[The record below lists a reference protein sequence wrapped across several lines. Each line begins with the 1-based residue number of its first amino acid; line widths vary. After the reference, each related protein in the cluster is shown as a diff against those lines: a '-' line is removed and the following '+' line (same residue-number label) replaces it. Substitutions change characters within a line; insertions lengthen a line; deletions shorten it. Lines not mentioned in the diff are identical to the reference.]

1 MEEGPEVGGA
11 GDVVDPEET
20 GPETMDIHITRIIA
34 GNIIQMVL
42 TLAEIM
48 TVQDNMK
55 TRSMKN
61 LQHHSMTST
70 TADLHHPTIVEDQET
85 DRNILR
91 NHNMKDLQHHSMKS
105 TTADLHPPTLVED

>member
-1 MEEGPEVGGA
+1 MGGA

-20 GPETMDIHITRIIA
+20 GPETMDIHITRITA

-61 LQHHSMTST
+61 LQHHSMLYEPRDTRGVSQSFNFKN
-70 TADLHHPTIVEDQET
+70 APMVKGS
-85 DRNILR
+85 RNKKI
-91 NHNMKDLQHHSMKS
+91 SKS
-105 TTADLHPPTLVED
+105 FI